1 VLRLMAKGGV
11 HGPARI
17 VNPGDGLQRA
27 MGPGTLDGVRVVDFT
42 EYIAGP
48 YGTMMLADMGAEVV
62 KVEPTT
68 GDHWRSQ
75 APVAPHE
82 SRPFLGLNRGK
93 RSVAIDVRD
102 PRGRAIV
109 YRLAE
114 TADVVV
120 LNFRP
125 GVPERLGLD
134 YETLS
139 ALNPGLVYADITAFG
154 HHGPYSHR
162 GGFDLLSQAAAGVMA
177 YEGRIVD
184 GAPTGVRTFA
194 PSDVISG
201 MYTAF
206 AVVSALYRR
215 AETGRGQAIATSL
228 FASALSVQ
236 YRSLSQVEQHDA
248 TERAAFLALVEN
260 ARADGASYEDI
271 ARLRHSAIGRPS
283 LQNYYRVYPTKD
295 GFVAVACL
303 NNRLRLALRDA
314 AGVEVDDPSITGPTY
329 EPAQLSSDGYLAV
342 REAMEAAFLQRTTVQ
357 WLEQLDEAGV
367 PAAPFNLTEELYEDP
382 HVVANDL
389 IPTQEHPTLGKVRTP
404 RTPVEMSESR
414 TGSPLPAPTLGADTD
429 AVLAE
434 LGLSEQE
441 IEALDADGLIVRWR
455 PE

>member
-1 VLRLMAKGGV
+1 MVGSGG
-11 HGPARI
+11 G
-17 VNPGDGLQRA
+17 GFERA
-27 MGPGTLDGVRVVDFT
+27 TGPGTLDGVRVVDFT

-68 GDHWRSQ
+68 GDHWRHQ
-75 APVAPHE
+75 APVAPNE

-93 RSVAIDVRD
+93 RSVAIDVREA
-102 PRGRAIV
+102 RGRAIV
-109 YRLAE
+109 HRLVE
-114 TADVVV
+114 TADAVV

-139 ALNPGLVYADITAFG
+139 VLNPRLVYADITAFG

-177 YEGRIVD
+177 YEGRITD

-215 AETGRGQAIATSL
+215 VETGRGQAIATNL

-236 YRSLSQVEQHDA
+236 YRPLSQVEEHDV
-248 TERAAFLALVEN
+248 TERTAFLALVEN
-260 ARADGASYEDI
+260 ARADGATYEEI
-271 ARLRHSAIGRPS
+271 QQLRHSAIGRPA
-283 LQNYYRVYPTKD
+283 LQNYYRVYPTAD

-303 NNRLRLALRDA
+303 NNRLRRALRDA
-314 AGVEVDDPSITGPTY
+314 AGVAVSDPSVEGSTY
-329 EPAQLSSDGYLAV
+329 DPSQLSTDGYRAV
-342 REAMEAAFLQRTTVQ
+342 RVAMEAAFLERTTVE
-357 WLEQLDEAGV
+357 WLERLDEVGV
-367 PAAPFNLTEELYEDP
+367 PAAPFNLTEELYDDP

-389 IPTQEHPTLGKVRTP
+389 IPTFEHPTLGAVRTP

-414 TGSPLPAPTLGADTD
+414 TGSPNPAPTLGADTA

-434 LGLSEQE
+434 LGVSEQE
-441 IEALDADGLIVRWR
+441 MDALESDGLIVRWR
-455 PE
+455 LPEGPAE